1 MSESLVINVSA
12 DQIRCLDM
20 SPLQEL
26 RQLSA
31 AALLELEDSLALQLE
46 WPRADDDPRELS
58 EVPECRL
65 WSLRADALCPWLTL
79 LLQRSDGQLSR
90 HVAMQVL
97 HEFSRTEG
105 LRFDPDDL
113 SLWISHRL
121 FWLDD
126 WGNQHGLALRGR
138 LGQMAAVL
146 GFNVEAGFWPQA

>member
-1 MSESLVINVSA
+1 MSERLVISVSA
-12 DQIRCLDM
+12 EQIRALDLT
-20 SPLQEL
+20 PLQAL
-26 RQLSA
+26 RQCSA
-31 AALLELEDSLALQLE
+31 TALLELEDGVALQLD
-46 WPRADDDPRELS
+46 WPRAEDDPRELS

-65 WSLRADALCPWLTL
+65 WSLRADALCPWLAL

-126 WGNQHGLALRGR
+126 WGSQHGLSLRGR
-138 LGQMAAVL
+138 LSQMAAVL
-146 GFNVEAGFWPQA
+146 GFNVETGFWPQA

>member
-1 MSESLVINVSA
+1 MTDNLVISVSA
-12 DQIRCLDM
+12 EQIRSLDM
-20 SPLQEL
+20 TPLGAL
-26 RQLSA
+26 RQHSA
-31 AALLELEDSLALQLE
+31 AALLELEDAVALQLD
-46 WPRADDDPRELS
+46 WPRAEDDPRELS

-65 WSLRADALCPWLTL
+65 WSLRADALCPWLAL

-121 FWLDD
+121 FWLDE
-126 WGNQHGLALRGR
+126 WGTQQGFSLRGR
-138 LGQMAAVL
+138 LSQMAAVL

>member
-1 MSESLVINVSA
+1 MTDNLVISVSA
-12 DQIRCLDM
+12 EQIRSLDM
-20 SPLQEL
+20 TPLEAL
-26 RQLSA
+26 RQHSA
-31 AALLELEDSLALQLE
+31 AALLELEDAVALQLD
-46 WPRADDDPRELS
+46 WPRAEDDPRELS

-65 WSLRADALCPWLTL
+65 WSLRADALCPWLAL

-126 WGNQHGLALRGR
+126 WGTQQDFSLRGR
-138 LGQMAAVL
+138 LSQMAAVL

>member
-1 MSESLVINVSA
+1 MSETLLIHISA
-12 DQIRCLDM
+12 EQIRALDM
-20 SPLQEL
+20 APLQEL

-31 AALLELEDSLALQLE
+31 AALLELEDSIALQLE

-65 WSLRADALCPWLTL
+65 WSLRADALYPWLTL

-97 HEFSRTEG
+97 HEFSRNEG

-126 WGNQHGLALRGR
+126 WGNQQGLALRGR

-146 GFNVEAGFWPQA
+146 GFNVEAGFWSQA